1 MVFICGC
8 SIAVFRDRN
17 RDNEVELKEDTGMT
31 GIDLISV
38 YGETSGALSLSAMEN
53 DPGSLEETGSFK
65 GRVAIIT
72 ITPVEMDDTVVKVPS
87 ERDYDDHEKIL
98 SETWTGYLPID
109 IGGKIVPGEVEV
121 VLYG

>member
-38 YGETSGALSLSAMEN
+38 FGENSGALSLSAIEN
-53 DPGSLEETGSFK
+53 DPGSLEETDSFRD
-65 GRVAIIT
+65 RVALIT
-72 ITPVEMDDTVVKVPS
+72 IKPVDMDDSVIKVPS
-87 ERDYDDHEKIL
+87 EGEYDDHEKLL